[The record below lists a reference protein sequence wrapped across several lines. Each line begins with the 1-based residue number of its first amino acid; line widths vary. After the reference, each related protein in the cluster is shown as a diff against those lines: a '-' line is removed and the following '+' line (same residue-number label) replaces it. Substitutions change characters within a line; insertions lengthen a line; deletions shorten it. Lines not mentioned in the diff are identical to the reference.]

1 MKSIIKGIFE
11 CTVDPAREI
20 ISQDPAYS
28 RLWSEI
34 NKEEDC
40 LLEQISPEARERYA
54 NMQKLVSDAFC
65 MDIYAGYAYGV
76 RLGFQ
81 LCLDILEP
89 KHPCD

>member
-1 MKSIIKGIFE
+1 MKSIIKGIFD

-20 ISQDPAYS
+20 ISQDPKYDRVLTAIK
-28 RLWSEI
+28 R
-34 NKEEDC
+34 EEDW
-40 LLEQISPEARERYA
+40 LLGKLPPEAAERYTY
-54 NMQKLVSDAFC
+54 MQKLASDACC

-81 LCLDILEP
+81 LCLDVLEP